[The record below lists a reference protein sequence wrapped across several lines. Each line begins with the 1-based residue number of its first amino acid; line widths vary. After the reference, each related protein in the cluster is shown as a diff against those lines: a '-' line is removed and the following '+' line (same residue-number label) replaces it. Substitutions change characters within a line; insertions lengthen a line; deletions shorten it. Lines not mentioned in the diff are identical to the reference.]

1 MAFVNEYISK
11 EEEKKFIKPLDLY
24 DRMDGFPSPP
34 YTWTRDAE
42 REIWLTKLCVWRPE
56 MGGGFHAEW
65 LLYDHGRYYEFF
77 LDDSYLDIE
86 EFTYEY
92 EFEEFDE
99 DGEEY
104 EEDVFRPCI
113 LTKIGGSGMT
123 AKGDQY
129 YDQLTKREVDGIV
142 KEFIQEALGLTD
154 FEVTTESDDF
164 SI

>member
-1 MAFVNEYISK
+1 MPRTIKYEHDYYDDVSHINVPELNGLPLK
-11 EEEKKFIKPLDLY
+11 ETP
-24 DRMDGFPSPP
+24 
-34 YTWTRDAE
+34 
-42 REIWLTKLCVWRPE
+42 
-56 MGGGFHAEW
+56 
-65 LLYDHGRYYEFF
+65 YEFF

-104 EEDVFRPCI
+104 EEDVFRPFI

-129 YDQLTKREVDGIV
+129 YDELTRREVDGIV